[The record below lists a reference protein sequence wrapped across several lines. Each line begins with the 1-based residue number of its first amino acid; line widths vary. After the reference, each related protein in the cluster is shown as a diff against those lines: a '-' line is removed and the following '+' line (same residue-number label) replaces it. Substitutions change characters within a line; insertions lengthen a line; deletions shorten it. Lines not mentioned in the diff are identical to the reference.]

1 MLAIPSYWDPRRRS
15 ERVDLT
21 RVPQIRFLTED
32 DFPPY
37 NFAGPDGRPTG
48 FNVELARAICQ
59 ELGIP
64 CTIQVRRF
72 DVLTEGLD
80 RNTGDAIIASMA
92 ITPDIRRRYEVS
104 DRYLE
109 TPARF
114 VMRKDTRLADATP
127 EALAGRSIAVVQGTA
142 HEAYVAQFFR
152 LSSIRRYPDLEA
164 ARRAVLERDVDV
176 MFADGIASGFWIAG
190 ESSADCCRFLGGA
203 FTENRFFGEGLAV
216 GHAARQRAAAAGGE
230 PRAAAALGKGRL
242 CRAGAEGL
250 PDGHLLTAEAGPAGP
265 GSAHEHRLEIVVV
278 AVDHEGRIVGRRIV
292 SPEARCAVVLGAG
305 LQRCG
310 MEGVHLR
317 PALRREADV
326 GACSSGVGGRV
337 EPERRRIRPRPEAG
351 IALAPRSWSM
361 AERRQRRRVEGH
373 GLFHVLHAQSDM
385 VVHDVLL
392 LIGRSG

>member
-1 MLAIPSYWDPRRRS
+1 MIARALLLVALALVGVCPPAGAQVAQTDRPQSATTLTIPSYWDPRRRS

-32 DFPPY
+32 DFPPF

-59 ELGIP
+59 ELGVP

-80 RNTGDAIIASMA
+80 RNAGDAIIASMA

-127 EALAGRSIAVVQGTA
+127 EALSGRSIAVVQGTA
-142 HEAYVAQFFR
+142 HEAFVAQFFR
-152 LSSIRRYPDLEA
+152 MSAIRRYPDIET

-176 MFADGIASGFWIAG
+176 LFADGIASGFWISG

-203 FTENRFFGEGLAV
+203 YTENRFFGEGLSIVMRRGNEPLRRAV
-216 GHAARQRAAAAGGE
+216 NHA
-230 PRAAAALGKGRL
+230 
-242 CRAGAEGL
+242 
-250 PDGHLLTAEAGPAGP
+250 
-265 GSAHEHRLEIVVV
+265 
-278 AVDHEGRIVGRRIV
+278 
-292 SPEARCAVVLGAG
+292 
-305 LQRCG
+305 LQRLW
-310 MEGVHLR
+310 EKGVYAELILKAF
-317 PALRREADV
+317 PM
-326 GACSSGVGGRV
+326 
-337 EPERRRIRPRPEAG
+337 G
-351 IALAPRSWSM
+351 IY
-361 AERRQRRRVEGH
+361 
-373 GLFHVLHAQSDM
+373 
-385 VVHDVLL
+385 
-392 LIGRSG
+392 